1 MRLDRAPGKVLCQD
15 RRSVGCG
22 MGITVTD
29 ALVVMGR
36 TSLCSRVDRAG
47 EPAAAAQVPLPQ
59 VVFQFLPDV
68 SVFMEG
74 LEFFLFQPAALEV
87 DVFRER
93 EFVVRQNK
101 GLADLALG
109 DQSRMVLR
117 IDQDVHGT
125 AAAPPV
131 PSPIRMTA
139 AQKNGNTQ
147 GNGGNQ
153 DERAAVCRR
162 RPPRRQTGPTNTAKA
177 TRMRPSRKDGVVK
190 K

>member
-1 MRLDRAPGKVLCQD
+1 
-15 RRSVGCG
+15 
-22 MGITVTD
+22 
-29 ALVVMGR
+29 
-36 TSLCSRVDRAG
+36 
-47 EPAAAAQVPLPQ
+47 
-59 VVFQFLPDV
+59 
-68 SVFMEG
+68 MEG

-125 AAAPPV
+125 AAAPPRAV
-131 PSPIRMTA
+131 PDQDDGR
-139 AQKNGNTQ
+139 QKNGNTQ

-153 DERAAVCRR
+153 DEQALPFADG
-162 RPPRRQTGPTNTAKA
+162 RPPQQADRTHQYGK
-177 TRMRPSRKDGVVK
+177 GH
-190 K
+190 